1 MPAAVTIPVATRL
14 LSTYACQDMV
24 EDLPDGI
31 SAGEGRRSSA
41 GAHDQ
46 PPRPRGQLTPGGVG
60 VRQKRRPR
68 TSDLQARRV
77 YSASRLPCRAVVK
90 AERTGTTFADLSA
103 PRNTVYAHAKLVL
116 RRVPQLHWRRPRAA
130 HVFAVAAGAAG
141 KS

>member
-60 VRQKRRPR
+60 VRSAGRAQVIYRRDVFTAPLV
-68 TSDLQARRV
+68 SLAV
-77 YSASRLPCRAVVK
+77 FSVVK
-90 AERTGTTFADLSA
+90 AERTSGQVCLRLGTPF
-103 PRNTVYAHAKLVL
+103 YAHALGASRSCL
-116 RRVPQLHWRRPRAA
+116 AA
-130 HVFAVAAGAAG
+130 TASGTRFRGSSGAAG